1 MDIENYLSQGYFDE
15 NNQPRKE
22 LYLDWSR
29 SIAENLSRQGMTK
42 GALRRFYA
50 QVKGLQPLMEKNFEA
65 NKYRLYA
72 IVPLVNYGVNKEDSP
87 LPKEFK
93 SFIEQ
98 NVKQAEKDLRHY
110 QFFVDHFQ
118 CVVAYFKEST
128 RGNSR

>member
-1 MDIENYLSQGYFDE
+1 MDVENYLSQGYFDE
-15 NNQPRKE
+15 NDQPRKE
-22 LYLDWSR
+22 LYLDWPR
-29 SIAENLSRQGMTK
+29 SIAEILSRQGMTK
-42 GALRRFYA
+42 GSLRRFYA
-50 QVKGLQPLMEKNFEA
+50 QVKGLHPLMEKDFEG

-110 QFFVDHFQ
+110 KFFVEHFQ
-118 CVVAYFKEST
+118 CVVAYFKE
-128 RGNSR
+128 